1 MIHDTTIE
9 QVYLAQ
15 RATDLRKSIDGLAAI
30 VKEEFDLN
38 PFSSSLFVFYN
49 RSRDKVKIL
58 VWDHNGF
65 WLYYHRL
72 EKGTFN
78 WPSEKDGI
86 PLSVTRRQ
94 LRWLLD
100 GLPLH
105 QKQAHREFISKAT
118 VNGIRMHALDG
129 APEWVT
135 DQKMQKAFLKW
146 LNSYQKAALA
156 NEKFKGI
163 HLDVELYEH
172 EQYEEKPRDLLVRY
186 QSMMITM
193 RNQANTLNL
202 EFGIDIPFW
211 FYSVMY
217 NNKYGKGNMAEWLC
231 KHVECIT
238 IMAYRDTGAGT
249 DGIIG
254 ISAAEMKLFHK
265 YNVKGTIA
273 VETGRLTEDYKFVT
287 FYEEG
292 KDHLYEQLNL
302 VYEHYNA
309 EPALYGIAIHH
320 YNSWL
325 AMP

>member
-78 WPSEKDGI
+78 WPSEKDRI

-105 QKQAHREFISKAT
+105 QKQTHREVKARII
-118 VNGIRMHALDG
+118 VYYWLGKKGYDESWRIYSNMK
-129 APEWVT
+129 
-135 DQKMQKAFLKW
+135 KMTKQTPL
-146 LNSYQKAALA
+146 S
-156 NEKFKGI
+156 
-163 HLDVELYEH
+163 
-172 EQYEEKPRDLLVRY
+172 P
-186 QSMMITM
+186 
-193 RNQANTLNL
+193 
-202 EFGIDIPFW
+202 
-211 FYSVMY
+211 
-217 NNKYGKGNMAEWLC
+217 
-231 KHVECIT
+231 
-238 IMAYRDTGAGT
+238 
-249 DGIIG
+249 
-254 ISAAEMKLFHK
+254 
-265 YNVKGTIA
+265 
-273 VETGRLTEDYKFVT
+273 
-287 FYEEG
+287 
-292 KDHLYEQLNL
+292 
-302 VYEHYNA
+302 
-309 EPALYGIAIHH
+309 
-320 YNSWL
+320 
-325 AMP
+325 